1 MTSRRRTPT
10 GACLR
15 GLLALTLSASVATAT
30 FTGCAALPEDAPV
43 MEQLDEQT
51 GITIGRLGKPIELYR
66 ETFQRDPAGRFAF
79 LAPFETNSMGR
90 RELFLWVAIP
100 VTIAEG
106 TQPDVELNGKAL
118 PLGIPVRSAEAAGL
132 SSSPYRIP
140 TPWSAMFYY
149 RVDAELIAKLSEAG
163 TLAVRV
169 SEAAK
174 EATVITVFA
183 ATVADTRLKEFAA
196 AR

>member
-1 MTSRRRTPT
+1 
-10 GACLR
+10 
-15 GLLALTLSASVATAT
+15 
-30 FTGCAALPEDAPV
+30 

-79 LAPFETNSMGR
+79 LAPFETNSMGK

-100 VTIAEG
+100 VTIADG
-106 TQPDVELNGKAL
+106 TEPDIELNGKAL
-118 PLGIPVRSAEAAGL
+118 SLGKPARAADAAGL
-132 SSSPYRIP
+132 SQSPYRIP

-149 RVDAELIAKLSEAG
+149 RVDADLVARLAEAG

-174 EATVITVFA
+174 DGTVITVFA
-183 ATVADTRLKEFAA
+183 ATVADSRLKDFAS
-196 AR
+196 R